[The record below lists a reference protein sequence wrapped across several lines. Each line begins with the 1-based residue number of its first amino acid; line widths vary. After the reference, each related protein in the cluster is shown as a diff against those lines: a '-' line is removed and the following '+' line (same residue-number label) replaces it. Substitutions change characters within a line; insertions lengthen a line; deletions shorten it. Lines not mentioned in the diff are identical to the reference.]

1 MFCKAITQNK
11 IEFFLTSTI
20 ELKFNKNTSQ
30 FPSTRCCLIM
40 GFKRI
45 LNNCMRKIITL
56 IIFMFFFKSGFSQN
70 SDIDALSVQLAFQTA
85 DTLKVNTSL
94 KLIEK
99 LYEINDFD
107 RAMKYIIES
116 EKLSYRL
123 DYKKGIAEITYY
135 KSLIYSKKNDYINA
149 INGYAKSKDLFNQ
162 LKDSLGIAKVNNS
175 IGLIE
180 IKRGNY
186 AKGLQYSL
194 SAIKELEKRNLKN
207 DLRLAYSNLAKAY
220 YSIKDY
226 DKSIEFYLKALQTQ
240 NELNDK
246 KGIDVSNS
254 QLAELY
260 SLKKEHRKSIDY
272 YEKVLA
278 NNPTNIDSIYSIIYP
293 KLGGEYL
300 QFNDYDN
307 ANKYLQ
313 QGLNINRHINNK
325 EGLLTS
331 LINLGNLNLQ
341 QDKLAIAEAQL
352 LEAGDIA
359 KEINNEKELLR
370 HYKLMKALDST
381 RNNFDKAFVWQRKYY
396 DLKSNMSKDNI
407 SLNEDII
414 ENSEMDLSLNF
425 DQNAAAQNNITTN
438 KEITKTKKDFD
449 RLQIIFYA
457 LLAAL
462 AIVSTFLI
470 LIYLKRNSSLK
481 YAQELEEK
489 NIKIE
494 LQNEAFQEQ
503 TKHLEN
509 VNNVKDKLFSIIS
522 HDLKDSL
529 SSINSF
535 IDLLK
540 DGSLTRAEF
549 DNLIPELSE
558 NANNASLLLFNLLNW
573 SKSQMQSLK
582 PNPSLFDVQ
591 EVFEDKVKLIEQ
603 RLESKGIELVDH
615 TLRDFAYAD
624 RSMIEIVIQNLLAN
638 ALKFSKKG
646 DKITVSNHI
655 SNGHCIISVAD
666 TGVGIS
672 RQNMEKLFKSN
683 SFTTIGTNNEKG
695 TGLGLSI
702 CKELVELNKGKIWVD
717 STVNVGST
725 FYVQLPK
732 SKPTI

>member
-1 MFCKAITQNK
+1 
-11 IEFFLTSTI
+11 
-20 ELKFNKNTSQ
+20 
-30 FPSTRCCLIM
+30 
-40 GFKRI
+40 
-45 LNNCMRKIITL
+45 MRKIITI
-56 IIFMFFFKSGFSQN
+56 IIFIFFFTSGSSQN
-70 SDIDALSVQLAFQTA
+70 TDIDSLSIQLAFQNA
-85 DTLKVNTSL
+85 DTLKVKTSL
-94 KLIEK
+94 KLINK
-99 LYEINDFD
+99 LYEIEDFD
-107 RAMKYIIES
+107 RALKYIIES
-116 EKLSYRL
+116 EKLSSTL
-123 DYKKGIAEITYY
+123 EYKKGIAEITYY
-135 KSLIYSKKNDYINA
+135 KALIFAAKNDYINA
-149 INGYAKSKDLFNQ
+149 INGYTKSKDLFNQ
-162 LKDSLGIAKVNNS
+162 LKDTLGIAKVNNS

-186 AKGLQYSL
+186 TKGLQYSL
-194 SAIKELEKRNLKN
+194 SAIKELEKRDLKN
-207 DLRLAYSNLAKAY
+207 DLRLAYTNLAKAY
-220 YSIKDY
+220 YNINDY
-226 DKSIEFYLKALQTQ
+226 DKSIEFYLKALKTQ
-240 NELNDK
+240 EELNDK
-246 KGIDVSNS
+246 KGIDISYGV
-254 QLAELY
+254 LGDLY
-260 SLKKEHRKSIDY
+260 SMKKEHRKSIDY

-278 NNPTNIDSIYSIIYP
+278 NHPTNNDSLSSVIYP

-300 QFNDYDN
+300 QFNDYDT
-307 ANKYLQ
+307 ANKYLEP
-313 QGLNINRHINNK
+313 GLRINRRLNNK
-325 EGLLTS
+325 EGLLMA
-331 LINLGNLNLQ
+331 LINLGSLNLQ
-341 QDKLAIAEAQL
+341 QNKLTIAETQI

-359 KEINNEKELLR
+359 KDIDNKKELLK
-370 HYKLMKALDST
+370 HYKLMKALDSI
-381 RNNFDKAFVWQRKYY
+381 RNKFDKAFVWQRAYY
-396 DLKSNMSKDNI
+396 DLKS
-407 SLNEDII
+407 SLNENNDLINAKQT
-414 ENSEMDLSLNF
+414 ENQELDLSLNF
-425 DQNAAAQNNITTN
+425 DQPPPDQNKKNTSSR
-438 KEITKTKKDFD
+438 EITESKKDFD
-449 RLQIIFYA
+449 RLQIFFYA

-540 DGSLTRAEF
+540 DGSLTRTEF

-591 EVFEDKVKLIEQ
+591 EIFIDKVNLIEQ
-603 RLESKGIELVDH
+603 RLDSKGIELVDLS
-615 TLRDFAYAD
+615 LRDFAYAD

-638 ALKFSKKG
+638 ALKFSKNG
-646 DKITVSNHI
+646 DKITISNHI
-655 SNGHCIISVAD
+655 SNGHCILSVAD

-672 RQNMEKLFKSN
+672 KSNIEKLFKSN
-683 SFTTIGTNNEKG
+683 SFTTMGTNNEKG

-702 CKELVELNKGKIWVD
+702 CKELVELNNGKIWVE

-732 SKPTI
+732 SKPVA